1 MKNKNPDIDWKK
13 IAGLRD
19 ILVHAYFGID
29 VEIVWDIIKNK
40 IPKLKQEILK
50 MYRP

>member
-1 MKNKNPDIDWKK
+1 MPDIEWRK

-29 VEIVWDIIKNK
+29 NEVLWDIVHNK
-40 IPKLKQEILK
+40 VPELLTHLRK
-50 MYRP
+50 YRRG